1 MRCVDTRTRS
11 TSIHR
16 ALSRNQCTLESKSPF
31 PRSAYPP
38 TASYAATY
46 TRTQAQSI
54 SSLTR
59 EGFLITSPPSFGK
72 HPRIS
77 PGLSPGKSRK
87 FPEHLWEKNSERGRY
102 VRVVFLERSFCCNFC
117 FFDDNAKSVTDTGV
131 TMRTFPTLKG
141 IIFNLV
147 RKCTSY
153 DTDIGRYLETYPFTK
168 YTLGFDSNPDISIS
182 TRRRDLV
189 VAPN

>member
-1 MRCVDTRTRS
+1 MLIRARAPRPSIGPWAV
-11 TSIHR
+11 TSAHWR
-16 ALSRNQCTLESKSPF
+16 ANHLSHGPLIRQQLPTPQHTLAHKRNPYLHWLE
-31 PRSAYPP
+31 R
-38 TASYAATY
+38 
-46 TRTQAQSI
+46 
-54 SSLTR
+54 
-59 EGFLITSPPSFGK
+59 GFLSLPPHPLANTRAFLPAYRREKAASFLNIYEK
-72 HPRIS
+72 
-77 PGLSPGKSRK
+77 
-87 FPEHLWEKNSERGRY
+87 KNSERGRY